1 MGLLLDNE
9 DQLDKFVTDIIIP
22 AHNEEAA
29 IGQVLS
35 AIPRELVREIVVCD
49 NASTDN
55 TAAVA
60 RAHGATVL
68 REPRKGYGSACL
80 TGIAYLQQKAAT
92 DPLDCVV
99 FLDADFSDHPEELP
113 QLLIPITHHNFDLVI
128 GSRVLGQRE
137 KGSLMPQ
144 QRFGN
149 WLATTLVRWL
159 YGVRFTDLGP
169 FRAIR
174 WSALQQLGM
183 NDPNYGWTVEMQ
195 VRAAKMGL
203 RCTEVPVSYR
213 RRIGTSKVSGTIRGS
228 VLAGYKILWTI
239 FKLL

>member
-1 MGLLLDNE
+1 MDNE

-92 DPLDCVV
+92 DSLDCVV

-113 QLLIPITHHNFDLVI
+113 QLLIPITHHDFDLVI

>member
-1 MGLLLDNE
+1 M
-9 DQLDKFVTDIIIP
+9 DKFVTDIIIP

>member
-1 MGLLLDNE
+1 M
-9 DQLDKFVTDIIIP
+9 DKFVTDIIIP

-80 TGIAYLQQKAAT
+80 TGIAYLQQKAAA
-92 DPLDCVV
+92 DSLDCVV

>member
-1 MGLLLDNE
+1 MDNE